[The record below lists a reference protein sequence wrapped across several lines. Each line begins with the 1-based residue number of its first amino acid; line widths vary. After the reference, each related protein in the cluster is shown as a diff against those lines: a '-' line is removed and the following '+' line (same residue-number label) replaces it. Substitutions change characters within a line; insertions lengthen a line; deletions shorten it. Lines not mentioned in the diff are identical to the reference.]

1 MKIELKAIQYSAFA
15 SEETS
20 CYQANLYVDGKKI
33 GTASN
38 AGHGG
43 CDDFH
48 GDRAAF
54 DRADKWCRA
63 NLPKWTLDCGSNP
76 EEEHETDLE
85 MHCAALLQ
93 THLVRQDY
101 QRTVRK
107 KLLVVYPEKEGVY
120 QINHGG
126 QVNLTAA
133 KLREQRPTAKVL
145 NLLPLDEALPLYR
158 AGLGV

>member
-1 MKIELKAIQYSAFA
+1 MKIELKSIKYAAFS

-33 GTASN
+33 GSVSN
-38 AGHGG
+38 EGHGG
-43 CDDFH
+43 CDNFY
-48 GDRAAF
+48 GDREAF

-63 NLPKWTLDCGSNP
+63 NLPKWKLDCGANP
-76 EEEHETDLE
+76 DEEHETDLE
-85 MHCAALLQ
+85 MHCATLLQ
-93 THLVRQDY
+93 NHLIKQDY

-107 KLLVVYPEKEGVY
+107 KLLIVYPDKQGVY

-126 QVNLTAA
+126 QVELTAA

-145 NLLPLDEALPLYR
+145 NLLPLDEALTIYR
-158 AGLGV
+158 AQVGG